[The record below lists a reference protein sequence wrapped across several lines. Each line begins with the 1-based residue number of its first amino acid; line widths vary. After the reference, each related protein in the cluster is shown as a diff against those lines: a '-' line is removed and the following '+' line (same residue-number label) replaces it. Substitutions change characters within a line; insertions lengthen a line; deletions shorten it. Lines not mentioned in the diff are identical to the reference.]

1 MATYK
6 STGYTIATDGTGKKN
21 APTSWSG
28 ITYRYEQYIVLAA
41 ETPLG
46 TSDMVQ
52 IMTIPSGV
60 RILPQSFVI
69 ISDLEA
75 SATVDIG
82 YAAHTTQS
90 TGAAVAVDDDAF
102 CTVIAADSARTVTHF
117 HESTTHDTGYV
128 TTGEMVLTLS
138 LGAGTSVSGDTFD
151 FHIMY
156 ADPN

>member
-1 MATYK
+1 MADYK
-6 STGYTIATDGTGKKN
+6 STEYTNATAGTGVKN

-28 ITYRYEQYIVLAA
+28 VTYRHSNYTVGSVTQTA
-41 ETPLG
+41 
-46 TSDMVQ
+46 SDMVS
-52 IMTIPSGV
+52 IMTIPAGV

-69 ISDLEA
+69 ISDLES
-75 SATVDIG
+75 SATVDVG

-117 HESTTHDTGYV
+117 HESTTHDSGYV
-128 TTGEMVLTLS
+128 TTGEMVLTMS
-138 LGAGTSVSGDTFD
+138 LGAGTAVAGDTFD

>member
-1 MATYK
+1 MADYK
-6 STGYTIATDGTGKKN
+6 STEYTTATAGTGAKN

-28 ITYRYEQYIVLAA
+28 VPYRYAQFTGQALSA
-41 ETPLG
+41 
-46 TSDMVQ
+46 SDMVS

-75 SATVDIG
+75 SATVDVG

-102 CTVIAADSARTVTHF
+102 CTVIDAASARTVTHF

-138 LGAGTSVSGDTFD
+138 LGAGTSLAADTFD

>member
-1 MATYK
+1 MATVK
-6 STGYTIATDGTGKKN
+6 STEYTNATAGTGTKN

-28 ITYRYEQYIVLAA
+28 VTYRYAQFTGTALA
-41 ETPLG
+41 T
-46 TSDMVQ
+46 TDMVQ
-52 IMTIPSGV
+52 VMVIPSGV

-69 ISDLEA
+69 ISDLET
-75 SATVDIG
+75 SATVDVG

-90 TGAAVAVDDDAF
+90 TSAAVAVDDDAF
-102 CTVIAADSARTVTHF
+102 ISAVAADSARTVTHF

-128 TTGEMVLTLS
+128 TTGEMILTMS
-138 LGAGTSVSGDTFD
+138 LAAGTSLAADTFD

>member
-6 STGYTIATDGTGKKN
+6 STEYTNATDGSGTKN

-28 ITYRYEQYIVLAA
+28 VTYRHSNYTVGSVTQTA
-41 ETPLG
+41 
-46 TSDMVQ
+46 SDMVQ

-69 ISDLEA
+69 ISDLES

-90 TGAAVAVDDDAF
+90 TGAAVTVDDDAF
-102 CTVIAADSARTVTHF
+102 CSVIAADSARTVTHF
-117 HESTTHDTGYV
+117 HERTPHDSGYV
-128 TTGEMVLTLS
+128 TTGEMVLTMS
-138 LGAGTSVSGDTFD
+138 LGAGTAVTGDTFD

>member
-1 MATYK
+1 MADYK
-6 STGYTIATDGTGKKN
+6 STEYTTATAGTGSKN
-21 APTSWSG
+21 VPTSWSG
-28 ITYRYEQYIVLAA
+28 VTYRYARFTGQALSS
-41 ETPLG
+41 
-46 TSDMVQ
+46 SDMVS
-52 IMTIPSGV
+52 IMTIPAGV

-69 ISDLEA
+69 ISDLES

-102 CTVIAADSARTVTHF
+102 CTVIDAASARTVTHF
-117 HESTTHDTGYV
+117 HESGTHDAGYI
-128 TTGEMVLTLS
+128 TTGEMILTFS
-138 LGAGTSVSGDTFD
+138 MPAGSAVSVDTFD

>member
-1 MATYK
+1 MATLK
-6 STGYTIATDGTGKKN
+6 STEYTNATAGTGVKN
-21 APTSWSG
+21 APTTWSG
-28 ITYRYEQYIVLAA
+28 VTYRHANFTGVVSTA
-41 ETPLG
+41 
-46 TSDMVQ
+46 DVVHV
-52 IMTIPSGV
+52 MTIPSGV

-75 SATVDIG
+75 SSTVDVG

>member
-1 MATYK
+1 MATVK
-6 STGYTIATDGTGKKN
+6 STEYTTATAGTGAKN

-28 ITYRYEQYIVLAA
+28 VTYRYAQF
-41 ETPLG
+41 TG
-46 TSDMVQ
+46 TALDNSDMVQ
-52 IMTIPSGV
+52 VMTIPSGV

-69 ISDLEA
+69 ISDLES
-75 SATVDIG
+75 SATVDVG

-102 CTVIAADSARTVTHF
+102 MSAVAADSARTVTHF

-128 TTGEMVLTLS
+128 TTGELILTMS
-138 LGAGTSVSGDTFD
+138 LAAGTSVSGDTFD

>member
-1 MATYK
+1 MATVK
-6 STGYTIATDGTGKKN
+6 STEYTNATAGTGTKN

-28 ITYRYEQYIVLAA
+28 VTYRYAQFTGTALA
-41 ETPLG
+41 T
-46 TSDMVQ
+46 TDMVQ
-52 IMTIPSGV
+52 VMVIPSGV

-69 ISDLEA
+69 ISDLET
-75 SATVDIG
+75 SATVDVG

-102 CTVIAADSARTVTHF
+102 MSAVAADSARTVTHF

-128 TTGEMVLTLS
+128 TTGEMILTMS
-138 LGAGTSVSGDTFD
+138 LAAGTSLAADTFD